1 MLLAPG
7 DPCDL
12 DAQGGQHSQ
21 AEDHA
26 QLSQGEICHQEQ
38 AMQGGDQ
45 QHSQEQ
51 QHTHAEGSQRSRLG
65 KIGIPGLGMPVAS
78 VNQNRSQI
86 ILLQIRPHII
96 GRRIPDFVEELVIAR
111 KAALIVD
118 RLCLAD
124 QPHSGD
130 RERTLKLRDRD
141 KAKAH
146 ALIEFAVQLQPIGIA
161 VFYRYRC
168 LGRRLGSPVD
178 NGRLIVLA
186 DTKRQLPR
194 KIRSV
199 NLKRT
204 EKIFSFISTTPF
216 VIFNNKNIFFTYY
229 ISKISN

>member
-1 MLLAPG
+1 
-7 DPCDL
+7 
-12 DAQGGQHSQ
+12 
-21 AEDHA
+21 
-26 QLSQGEICHQEQ
+26 
-38 AMQGGDQ
+38 
-45 QHSQEQ
+45 
-51 QHTHAEGSQRSRLG
+51 
-65 KIGIPGLGMPVAS
+65 MPVAS

-194 KIRSV
+194 KIRSI

-204 EKIFSFISTTPF
+204 EKIFSFMSTTPF
-216 VIFNNKNIFFTYY
+216 VIFNNKNIFSPIISAKYPISIHFLQKRILLASFT
-229 ISKISN
+229 ISML

>member
-1 MLLAPG
+1 
-7 DPCDL
+7 
-12 DAQGGQHSQ
+12 
-21 AEDHA
+21 
-26 QLSQGEICHQEQ
+26 
-38 AMQGGDQ
+38 
-45 QHSQEQ
+45 
-51 QHTHAEGSQRSRLG
+51 
-65 KIGIPGLGMPVAS
+65 MPVAS

-194 KIRSV
+194 KIRSI

-204 EKIFSFISTTPF
+204 EKIFSFMSTTPF
-216 VIFNNKNIFFTYY
+216 VIFNNKNIFFAYY

>member
-1 MLLAPG
+1 
-7 DPCDL
+7 
-12 DAQGGQHSQ
+12 
-21 AEDHA
+21 
-26 QLSQGEICHQEQ
+26 
-38 AMQGGDQ
+38 
-45 QHSQEQ
+45 
-51 QHTHAEGSQRSRLG
+51 
-65 KIGIPGLGMPVAS
+65 MPVAS

-186 DTKRQLPR
+186 DT
-194 KIRSV
+194 
-199 NLKRT
+199 
-204 EKIFSFISTTPF
+204 
-216 VIFNNKNIFFTYY
+216 
-229 ISKISN
+229 